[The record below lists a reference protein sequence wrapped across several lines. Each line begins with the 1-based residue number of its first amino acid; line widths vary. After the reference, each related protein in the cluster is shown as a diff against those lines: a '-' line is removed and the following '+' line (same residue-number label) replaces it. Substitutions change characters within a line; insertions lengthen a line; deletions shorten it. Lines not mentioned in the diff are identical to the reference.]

1 VLLELQLGCLLSCN
15 LSDKIFKNIRKYC
28 IVLVSVLDRQAYPR
42 GTWGRWLWWGLP
54 DLELESTRKDTGHK
68 IYTGP
73 GCQGGE
79 PYVLSGISIYS
90 LSWKYWELSAWYYTP
105 LQLQP
110 DSSSSC
116 NWYTLWVANTERF
129 RLILYHPLSCNQLVV
144 RVAIDVHSE
153 LQIPSAFS
161 CNRTVVRVAINV
173 HSELQILRASAW
185 YYTTPPLQL
194 QPDSGSSCNWYTLR
208 VANTKRFC
216 LILYYP
222 FSCNPIVVGLPSC
235 N

>member
-1 VLLELQLGCLLSCN
+1 MIVVGIARPRTRKYAQRHGTQNLYRSRLPRWRTLCPVWDINIQSELQIL
-15 LSDKIFKNIRKYC
+15 R
-28 IVLVSVLDRQAYPR
+28 A
-42 GTWGRWLWWGLP
+42 
-54 DLELESTRKDTGHK
+54 
-68 IYTGP
+68 
-73 GCQGGE
+73 
-79 PYVLSGISIYS
+79 
-90 LSWKYWELSAWYYTP
+90 SAWYYTP

-208 VANTKRFC
+208 VANTKRFR

-222 FSCNPIVVGLPSC
+222 FSCNPTVVGLPSC